1 MGGWG
6 GGYIHSIYGC
16 HSPPEDTQYFLC
28 LMLNLDNTEAT
39 FHAVIIQNDYSFPKV
54 RLHISFLIETL
65 AYNHH
70 RKADSLYWELNN
82 AA

>member
-1 MGGWG
+1 MGGVTFESHFEFINQWGGG

-54 RLHISFLIETL
+54 RLHTYHS
-65 AYNHH
+65 
-70 RKADSLYWELNN
+70 
-82 AA
+82 

>member
-1 MGGWG
+1 MGGGVTFESHFEFINQW
-6 GGYIHSIYGC
+6 GYIHLIYGC

-54 RLHISFLIETL
+54 RLHTYHS
-65 AYNHH
+65 
-70 RKADSLYWELNN
+70 
-82 AA
+82 

>member
-1 MGGWG
+1 MGGGGALLNPILNLLTNG
-6 GGYIHSIYGC
+6 GGCYIHSIYAC

-54 RLHISFLIETL
+54 RLHTYHS
-65 AYNHH
+65 
-70 RKADSLYWELNN
+70 
-82 AA
+82 